1 MKSKQLI
8 TFLIILILPIAILAW
23 LGMRIASNEQVIV
36 THKINELLLSK
47 LVDYEDNIS
56 QLLEER
62 ERDFLKLTS
71 FDNYKPDYLRNII
84 RKENTITQLFV
95 VDSRGSLVYPSKLI
109 ALNMNEKKFLVK
121 TAKIWEDKKFLMPKQ
136 AKTQLIANS
145 NINLSRQREH
155 RSWSARSNEIQLE
168 SIEEQKSGWFVWY
181 WENGINLLFWR
192 KLDNGN
198 VLGVEMNKTMFI
210 ADVIGN
216 LPDTTY
222 QYEPSFRMALFDS
235 KDDIIYQWGK
245 YNPNK
250 TEKEKVS
257 LSLTYP
263 LNSWN
268 LKYFANSAK
277 LDSAF
282 QYSTLFSMVIPLICV
297 IIIFAISATY
307 FYRESKR
314 QMNEATTKVNFVNR
328 VSHELKT
335 PLTNIRMYAELLEN
349 TLTETNEKSLKYL
362 QIINNE
368 SCRLSRLISNVLT
381 FSRKQN
387 QKLKFH
393 SDDIDKF
400 IEALIEQFKPVFE
413 TKDIKIEF
421 KPNINNNIF
430 FASDAIE
437 QILTNLF
444 SNVEKYA
451 AEGKYMCVETQKD
464 DDSII
469 IKVSDKGPGIPEK
482 LKVKIFN
489 PFYRINNELSDGV
502 SGTGIGLSIVKELTQ
517 LHNGNIQVISS
528 NSGACFEITIKV
540 NNESINS

>member
-1 MKSKQLI
+1 M
-8 TFLIILILPIAILAW
+8 PIAILAW
-23 LGMRIASNEQVIV
+23 LGIRVASNERAIV
-36 THKINELLLSK
+36 KHKINELLLSK
-47 LVDYEDNIS
+47 LVDYKNNIS

-62 ERDFLKLTS
+62 ERDFFKLTS
-71 FDNYKPDYLRNII
+71 SDNYNPDYLRNII
-84 RKENTITQLFV
+84 RKESTITQIFV
-95 VDSRGSLVYPSKLI
+95 ADERGRLVYPSKLI
-109 ALNMNEKKFLVK
+109 ANVNEKNFLVK
-121 TAKIWEDKKFLMPKQ
+121 TEKIWKDKNFLMPKQ

-145 NINLSRQREH
+145 NLNSSMQQVERK
-155 RSWSARSNEIQLE
+155 WSFRRNERQLE
-168 SIEEQKSGWFVWY
+168 NVEEHKSGWFVWY

-198 VLGVEMNKTMFI
+198 VVGVEMDKTMFI
-210 ADVIGN
+210 ADVIAK
-216 LPDTTY
+216 LPDTIY

-235 KDDIIYQWGK
+235 KDEIIYQWGK
-245 YNPNK
+245 YEPNK
-250 TEKEKVS
+250 TEKEKVR

-282 QYSTLFSMVIPLICV
+282 QSSTLFSIVIPLICV

-314 QMNEATTKVNFVNR
+314 QIEEATTKVNFVNR

-349 TLTETNEKSLKYL
+349 TLSETNEKSLKYL

-387 QKLKFH
+387 QKLQFR

-400 IEALIEQFKPVFE
+400 IESLIEQFRPAFE
-413 TKDIKIEF
+413 SKDIKIEF
-421 KPNINNNIF
+421 KPNIKNNIF

-451 AEGKYMCVETQKD
+451 ATGKYMCVETQKKD
-464 DDSII
+464 NFITL
-469 IKVSDKGPGIPEK
+469 KVSDKGQGIPEK
-482 LKVKIFN
+482 LKNKIFD

-528 NSGACFEITIKV
+528 NIGACFEVTIKV